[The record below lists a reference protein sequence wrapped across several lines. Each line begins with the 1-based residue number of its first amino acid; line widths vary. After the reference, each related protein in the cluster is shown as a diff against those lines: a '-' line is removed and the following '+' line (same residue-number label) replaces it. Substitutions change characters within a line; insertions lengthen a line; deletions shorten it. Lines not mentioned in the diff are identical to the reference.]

1 MIGAMIRLILIALLL
16 AAAAPAHAELSLCN
30 RTSYVLET
38 AIGLEQR
45 NTMATRGWFRIVP
58 GQCARVLEEPI
69 ETELVYVHAR
79 TPPVY
84 GTAPLPQGGHAE
96 LCINQQ
102 NFVLANAR
110 GCSNPVRFTAI
121 KPSVT
126 EKGPTANLAE
136 EADYDYTQARL
147 AGIQRLLVISGYDA
161 NPIDGVQG
169 SKTTAAL
176 NKFLADRKLPA
187 DAASGADFF
196 DVLLKAAL
204 SPEGFGFSW
213 CNETNQSVMASLGLV
228 EMGAVVTRGW
238 YRVEPGKCVR
248 PDIRGGLL
256 KVYSYAEAVDNNGRA
271 IKRGGKTVAWG
282 GNVELCTRD
291 GKFELS
297 DHKDCVA
304 RGLNQ
309 AGFAA
314 VDLSGQSA
322 VTVRFKDE

>member
-1 MIGAMIRLILIALLL
+1 MIRLILIAALLI
-16 AAAAPAHAELSLCN
+16 AAAPARAELTLCN

-58 GQCARVLEEPI
+58 GQCSRVMDEPI

-79 TPPVY
+79 TSPVY
-84 GTAPLPQGGHAE
+84 GTAPLPQSGHTD
-96 LCINQQ
+96 LCVNDQ
-102 NFVLANAR
+102 NFVQANAR
-110 GCSNPVRFTAI
+110 GCHNPVRFTAI
-121 KPSVT
+121 KPTVT
-126 EKGPTANLAE
+126 DKGPTANLAE

-176 NKFLADRKLPA
+176 NKFLSDRKLPA
-187 DAASGADFF
+187 DSAANENFF
-196 DVLLKAAL
+196 DVLIKAAQ

-213 CNETNQSVMASLGLV
+213 CNDTRETVMASLGLV
-228 EMGAVVTRGW
+228 EMGAIVTRGW

-248 PDIRGGLL
+248 PDIRGGPL
-256 KVYSYAEAVDNNGRA
+256 KVYSYAEMVDSDGRT
-271 IKRGGKTVAWG
+271 IKRGGKAVAWG
-282 GNVELCTRD
+282 GTVELCTRD

-297 DHKDCVA
+297 DHKDCEA
-304 RGLNQ
+304 RGLHQ
-309 AGFAA
+309 VGYTAVELAGQTAP
-314 VDLSGQSA
+314 
-322 VTVRFKDE
+322 TIRFKDE